1 MIYKL
6 NGIEPKFDENCYVA
20 DTASVIGRVF
30 TGKNVSVWFSA
41 VVRGDVCNI
50 RIGDRSNIQDNVTI
64 HGDKD
69 NDVIIGKNVTI
80 GHNCVIH
87 GCTIGDNCVIGMGS
101 TILNGAVIPSNS
113 IVGAGSL
120 VTSTFKSEE
129 EGVLIIGSPAKAVKK
144 LTERYQEIL
153 KEDAD
158 YYVNKIE
165 TYSENLER
173 VK

>member
-1 MIYKL
+1 
-6 NGIEPKFDENCYVA
+6 
-20 DTASVIGRVF
+20 
-30 TGKNVSVWFSA
+30 
-41 VVRGDVCNI
+41 
-50 RIGDRSNIQDNVTI
+50 
-64 HGDKD
+64 
-69 NDVIIGKNVTI
+69 
-80 GHNCVIH
+80 
-87 GCTIGDNCVIGMGS
+87 MGS

-120 VTSTFKSEE
+120 VTSTFKGE

-158 YYVNKIE
+158 YYVDKIE

>member
-41 VVRGDVCNI
+41 VVRGDVCDI

-80 GHNCVIH
+80 HPGVTI
-87 GCTIGDNCVIGMGS
+87 GKEVRGRRQGSPQIGDNVWIGANA
-101 TILNGAVIPSNS
+101 I
-113 IVGAGSL
+113 IVGNIQIGNN
-120 VTSTFKSEE
+120 
-129 EGVLIIGSPAKAVKK
+129 VLIAPGSYINFDVPADAVVLGNPGNIIVKK
-144 LTERYQEIL
+144 NAVEGYIKNRI
-153 KEDAD
+153 D
-158 YYVNKIE
+158 
-165 TYSENLER
+165 
-173 VK
+173 